1 LIDDLTQRPGHQY
14 PESDVPVMLTVY
26 TKCPQKWIL
35 VDRETGQSYEGNN
48 PGKWNKLKEHTDD

>member
-1 LIDDLTQRPGHQY
+1 
-14 PESDVPVMLTVY
+14 MLTVY

-48 PGKWNKLKEHTDD
+48 LGKWNKLKEHTDD